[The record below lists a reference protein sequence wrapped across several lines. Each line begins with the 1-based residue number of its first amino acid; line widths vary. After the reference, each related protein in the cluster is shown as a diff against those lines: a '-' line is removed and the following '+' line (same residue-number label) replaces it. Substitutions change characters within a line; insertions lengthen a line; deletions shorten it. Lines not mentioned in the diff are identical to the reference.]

1 MPRSGLTI
9 GQASQQTGL
18 SSKAIRIY
26 ERKGLLPKAD
36 RTSSGYRLFQG
47 NDVDVLRFIRQA
59 RSIGLRLD
67 EIKDVLDLQRSGQ
80 RPCET
85 VIAMLD
91 AHITEIDRTL
101 SDLTSLRSTL
111 AKACTQARAS
121 RDRGDGGVICE
132 IIEAQD
138 GTIEVERTAFSRR

>member
-9 GQASQQTGL
+9 GQVSQLTGL
-18 SSKAIRIY
+18 SAKAIRIY
-26 ERKGLLPKAD
+26 ERKGLLPTTR

-47 NDVDVLRFIRQA
+47 DDVDVLRFIRQA

-80 RPCET
+80 KPCET

-91 AHITEIDRTL
+91 EHITEIDRTL
-101 SDLTSLRSTL
+101 ADLTSLR
-111 AKACTQARAS
+111 
-121 RDRGDGGVICE
+121 
-132 IIEAQD
+132 
-138 GTIEVERTAFSRR
+138 